1 MVPVE
6 PTSRAPSSCTSGVPP
21 PSGAHVRVR
30 RRADRVA
37 APLLAA
43 SQGPLQR
50 PTLCIWYPD
59 DPPEQRW
66 SPGDGL
72 LTLIEMTRVRLFK
85 EGWYP
90 RPPVQGRLVPR
101 DWGAARRRDLTRT
114 ATRTRSPTA
123 RRPVRQP
130 TLSHTAL
137 ILHAV
142 PGEAR
147 HRPRTTDRRGEG
159 RRSNPLQTGLIPA
172 PAARSAQTPHSRYE

>member
-6 PTSRAPSSCTSGVPP
+6 AYEPRTIELHFRRTTPERRSRACTPTSRP
-21 PSGAHVRVR
+21 R
-30 RRADRVA
+30 RRTATRRITRTPAAAHPVHLVPRRPARAALVARRRPAD
-37 APLLAA
+37 
-43 SQGPLQR
+43 
-50 PTLCIWYPD
+50 PD
-59 DPPEQRW
+59 RD
-66 SPGDGL
+66 D
-72 LTLIEMTRVRLFK
+72 
-85 EGWYP
+85 P

-101 DWGAARRRDLTRT
+101 DWGVARRRDLTRT

>member
-1 MVPVE
+1 M
-6 PTSRAPSSCTSGVPP
+6 
-21 PSGAHVRVR
+21 RVR

-85 EGWYP
+85 EGWY
-90 RPPVQGRLVPR
+90 RETGEWLGEEISRGQLHGR
-101 DWGAARRRDLTRT
+101 GRRRPGVRCGS
-114 ATRTRSPTA
+114 RPSP
-123 RRPVRQP
+123 
-130 TLSHTAL
+130 
-137 ILHAV
+137 IL
-142 PGEAR
+142 R
-147 HRPRTTDRRGEG
+147 
-159 RRSNPLQTGLIPA
+159 
-172 PAARSAQTPHSRYE
+172 